1 MSYDKKRVDRLR
13 RLAMTLMHNA
23 DTNFGNEISTPP
35 MISTLPIEHKILLYA
50 RAAAYLA
57 LERNEQ
63 ASGQVSVNQTV
74 DTYFDQIGEDL

>member
-1 MSYDKKRVDRLR
+1 MSYDIKRVDRLR

-23 DTNFGNEISTPP
+23 DTNFGNE
-35 MISTLPIEHKILLYA
+35 ISTLPIEHKILLYA